1 MKTGNYIK
9 YCFGTTYCHVDAV
22 HAASP
27 KADQFTDEIVAGIIE
42 KTGCAGIIGTVSRT
56 IADLNRP
63 PGPGNDEAVWEY
75 RDVISQF
82 LYNTGLLAPGTRSLA
97 KPYLHI
103 GIHGM
108 KDQPHGPFSIEV
120 GTIFGRTCSPRVN
133 KWFGEALKTQVRG
146 FSPDIKVVFDK
157 HWVGNKSLA
166 AHRWGEG
173 WRYPGYGRN
182 YNAFQVEISRTLREY
197 HRQAIIDMFTAVV
210 AEFSLMSFRR

>member
-9 YCFGTTYCHVDAV
+9 YCFATTYCHVDAV

-173 WRYPGYGRN
+173 RRYPGYGRN

>member
-27 KADQFTDEIVAGIIE
+27 KADRFTDEIVAGIIA

-56 IADLNRP
+56 VADLNRP

-75 RDVISQF
+75 RDVIGQF
-82 LYNTGLLAPGTRSLA
+82 LYNTGLLAPGSRSLA

-120 GTIFGRTCSPRVN
+120 GTIYGQTCSFRVK
-133 KWFGEALKTQVRG
+133 KWFGEVLKARVRE
-146 FSPDIKVVFDK
+146 FSPDIKVIFDK

-166 AHRWGEG
+166 SHRWGEG
-173 WRYPGYGRN
+173 RRYPGYGKN
-182 YNAFQVEISRTLREY
+182 YNAFQVEISRTLREH
-197 HRQAIIDMFTAVV
+197 HRPAIIDIFTAVV
-210 AEFSLMSFRR
+210 ADFSLMFCRR